1 MPLSLLRWTLLL
13 LVSND
18 LCYPDLYR
26 ALGTY
31 LSLASRVITEPV
43 LPTEETKAMET
54 GDMTTDATE
63 APVTTNPPEAAPKPT
78 KRGSVFGNFFNK
90 KDGMSPSREKKEKD
104 MAPAVPVKD
113 AEATPMAA
121 TEEPASVTQLE
132 ETAVMSTPAENTIA
146 TSAAPTATTAH
157 TPASE
162 SKGGIFGF
170 LKQKEAQREVRNDHL
185 A

>member
-1 MPLSLLRWTLLL
+1 MSG
-13 LVSND
+13 D
-18 LCYPDLYR
+18 LFYPYSYR
-26 ALGTY
+26 ARGTY
-31 LSLASRVITEPV
+31 LSLASRVIAEPV

-54 GDMTTDATE
+54 GDMTTDAAE
-63 APVTTNPPEAAPKPT
+63 APMTTNSPEAAPKPT

-113 AEATPMAA
+113 SEATPMAA
-121 TEEPASVTQLE
+121 TEEPAAAAQPE
-132 ETAVMSTPAENTIA
+132 ETAVMSTPDENTTA
-146 TSAAPTATTAH
+146 TSATPAATTAH

-170 LKQKEAQREVRNDHL
+170 LKQKEAQREVRNEQL